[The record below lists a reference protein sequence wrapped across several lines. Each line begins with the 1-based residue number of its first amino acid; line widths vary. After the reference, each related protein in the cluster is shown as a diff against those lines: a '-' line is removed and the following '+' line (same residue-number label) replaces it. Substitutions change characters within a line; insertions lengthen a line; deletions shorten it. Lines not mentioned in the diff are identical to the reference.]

1 MQLLGFILLE
11 CGIQKMIK
19 EPEKPFEKIQ
29 YVWTTDYTNV
39 LIGDISII
47 IALMLLTIFWKEQR
61 TLMLVGTALYSF
73 FTVMWHFPPGL
84 LTY

>member
-1 MQLLGFILLE
+1 
-11 CGIQKMIK
+11 MIK

-29 YVWTTDYTNV
+29 YVWTEDYTNV
-39 LIGDISII
+39 LIADISII
-47 IALMLLTIFWKEQR
+47 IFLLILCWRWKEQR